1 MTRHSQLWVAATLA
15 GALAAC
21 STGAGPNP
29 NGGQVTFS
37 VATQGTAPA
46 AAALMAAVPETLGVG
61 NDTIVFDK
69 VELVLRQIEFKRV
82 EATAACPSDGPGS
95 DHQSA
100 LHDDGP
106 DDHADDCEEMKTGPV
121 LLDLPLG
128 TGAARQFSVA
138 IDTGTYGEVKFKLHK
153 PSDDAGDPEFIAANP
168 DFDGISVR
176 ATGTFNGTAF
186 VFTSDASANQ
196 EVNLLPPLTVSDATP
211 VSLTLFV
218 DLSTWFRSPGGA
230 LIDPAEALSGQPFEN
245 EVSDNIKASFRA
257 FEDDDHDGHDDHG
270 NDGGNHD

>member
-1 MTRHSQLWVAATLA
+1 MTRYSQLWAAATAA

-21 STGAGPNP
+21 STSAGPNP

-46 AAALMAAVPETLGVG
+46 GLASITAAPETLGVG
-61 NDTIVFDK
+61 NDTIVLDK
-69 VELVLRQIEFKRV
+69 VELVLRQIQFKRV
-82 EATAACPSDGPGS
+82 QATAACPGDDAG
-95 DHQSA
+95 DNIHLA

-106 DDHADDCEEMKTGPV
+106 DDHADDCEEMKTGPF
-121 LLDLPLG
+121 LFDLPLG
-128 TGAARQFSVA
+128 AGAARQFSVA
-138 IDTGTYGEVKFKLHK
+138 VDTGTYGEVKFKLHK

-176 ATGTFNGTAF
+176 ATGSFNGTPF
-186 VFTSDASANQ
+186 VYTSDVSANQ
-196 EVNLLPPLTVSDATP
+196 EVNLVPPLTVSDATP
-211 VSLTLFV
+211 ISLTLFV
-218 DLSTWFRSPGGA
+218 DLSTWFQSSGGA
-230 LIDPAEALSGQPFEN
+230 LINPAEALNGMPFEN

-257 FEDDDHDGHDDHG
+257 FEDDNHDGHDDHG